1 MGLLYYCHYSWHF
14 LYFDQSCPD
23 FVWNIVEHM
32 ICALKHRIS
41 ISKPER
47 KRGENTHRSLA
58 SSLSLASI
66 AQACRSRPKYRGVLL
81 NEKFYTYLEVV
92 AVGVKERCD
101 HTTALRISTRFSD
114 FVACLAKI
122 MRKSNL
128 FDRQPG
134 RQKILTTDRNRRHC
148 PFKFFTQ
155 VAISTTFWRRLLA
168 VCNNTTV

>member
-1 MGLLYYCHYSWHF
+1 MRCNNLASDAVNSHKTSFHREWGKGTSGSIWKSSSYSTMSSFLKQWMGLSLRSNNAQWI
-14 LYFDQSCPD
+14 QQTIEI
-23 FVWNIVEHM
+23 NI
-32 ICALKHRIS
+32 S
-41 ISKPER
+41 R
-47 KRGENTHRSLA
+47 KQR
-58 SSLSLASI
+58 
-66 AQACRSRPKYRGVLL
+66 
-81 NEKFYTYLEVV
+81 
-92 AVGVKERCD
+92 D

-122 MRKSNL
+122 TRKSNL

-155 VAISTTFWRRLLA
+155 VAISTTFWRRWLA